1 VTNELLY
8 GTQIRY
14 VHIKSFCHRFKD
26 FQPLGKY
33 VYQLPWR
40 GRFIKLDLGME
51 LLFTKFKRVIIT
63 LGLSLLFLISGEV
76 CMAYNFLF
84 TGLLFIIISGS
95 ILGYLLLFWILN
107 KNKHHPFSHTW
118 TTYELRVIPLLAG
131 GLCISGIV
139 ESHPNHP
146 DFRAAFALLL
156 GYVIFFIIVLITN
169 YYRQKKGIPA
179 LSKPLIN
186 KLIFWTFAF
195 GVGRI
200 IILIEEYGDS
210 DALII
215 VAFFYFPLLIILILR
230 WIFKQT
236 RVILTLKN
244 EKAKT
249 ELLHLKSQ
257 VNPHF
262 FFNMLNN
269 LYGLVGTDA
278 KKAQNLIL
286 KLSDMMRYSIY
297 EGEKDTVSLE
307 EEVEYL
313 KNYIELHKMRYR
325 KEIDIK
331 FTNDISE
338 NLKVMPLL
346 FIILLENAFK
356 HGVEN
361 LRENA
366 YIHINMKAENNQILF
381 NIENNFDPTIETE
394 HKGIGLNNLKRR
406 LELVY
411 PKNHTLS
418 FLKNNDVYKAQL
430 NIKEL

>member
-1 VTNELLY
+1 
-8 GTQIRY
+8 
-14 VHIKSFCHRFKD
+14 
-26 FQPLGKY
+26 
-33 VYQLPWR
+33 
-40 GRFIKLDLGME
+40 ME
-51 LLFTKFKRVIIT
+51 LFFTRYKRVFIT
-63 LGLSLLFLISGEV
+63 LGLGVLFWISGEI
-76 CMAYNFLF
+76 CSHYELYF
-84 TGLLFIIISGS
+84 TSILFIVTSISS
-95 ILGYLLLFWILN
+95 PIYLLLFWILN
-107 KNKHHPFSHTW
+107 RKRKHVFSQGLTNW
-118 TTYELRVIPLLAG
+118 EWRITPVLSAVFCLL
-131 GLCISGIV
+131 GII
-139 ESHPNHP
+139 ESYPERP
-146 DFRAAFALLL
+146 DFTAVFSLFLVYTVLFTA
-156 GYVIFFIIVLITN
+156 VLITN
-169 YYRQKKGIPA
+169 YYRQKKGVPL
-179 LSKPLIN
+179 LSSSFIN
-186 KLIFWTFAF
+186 KLIFWSFAI
-195 GVGRI
+195 GIGRI
-200 IILIEEYGDS
+200 LILIDEYGDT
-210 DALII
+210 DAL
-215 VAFFYFPLLIILILR
+215 AFIAIFYFPLLIILILR
-230 WIFKQT
+230 WVFKQT

-249 ELLHLKSQ
+249 ELVHLKSQ

-278 KKAQNLIL
+278 KKAQDLIL

-331 FTNDISE
+331 FINDISE
-338 NLKVMPLL
+338 NHKVMPLL

-366 YIHINMKAENNQILF
+366 YVHINLKSEGNQIF
-381 NIENNFDPTIETE
+381 FDIENNFDPTIETE
-394 HKGIGLNNLKRR
+394 HKGIGLDNLNRR

-418 FLKNNDVYKAQL
+418 FSKTNDIYKAQL

>member
-1 VTNELLY
+1 
-8 GTQIRY
+8 
-14 VHIKSFCHRFKD
+14 
-26 FQPLGKY
+26 
-33 VYQLPWR
+33 
-40 GRFIKLDLGME
+40 M
-51 LLFTKFKRVIIT
+51 
-63 LGLSLLFLISGEV
+63 
-76 CMAYNFLF
+76 
-84 TGLLFIIISGS
+84 
-95 ILGYLLLFWILN
+95 
-107 KNKHHPFSHTW
+107 
-118 TTYELRVIPLLAG
+118 
-131 GLCISGIV
+131 
-139 ESHPNHP
+139 
-146 DFRAAFALLL
+146 
-156 GYVIFFIIVLITN
+156 
-169 YYRQKKGIPA
+169 
-179 LSKPLIN
+179 
-186 KLIFWTFAF
+186 IFWSFAI
-195 GVGRI
+195 GIGRI
-200 IILIEEYGDS
+200 LILIDEYGDT
-210 DALII
+210 DAL
-215 VAFFYFPLLIILILR
+215 AFIAIFYFPLLIILILR
-230 WIFKQT
+230 WVFKQT
-236 RVILTLKN
+236 RAILTLKN

-262 FFNMLNN
+262 FFNTLNN

-278 KKAQNLIL
+278 KKAQDLIL

-338 NLKVMPLL
+338 NHKVMPLL

-366 YIHINMKAENNQILF
+366 YVHINLKSENNQIF
-381 NIENNFDPTIETE
+381 FDIENNFDPTIETE

-418 FLKNNDVYKAQL
+418 FSKTNDVYKAQL
-430 NIKEL
+430 NIKKL